1 MKMLHDEKAAA
12 QRMAPGV
19 ITSGG
24 FLGSDVRSLA
34 DIIAADEERFAALGL
49 DFGVVADALERLA
62 REGARGLGEPITVD
76 GKLLVKSDEARG
88 KFPCPY
94 DDGLFHK
101 NSVSVELVRTGER
114 LTYSD
119 LSIHLL
125 RTHHFCQGEGCAFR
139 LDPDVLKRILGL

>member
-12 QRMAPGV
+12 ARMASGV

-24 FLGSDVRSLA
+24 FLGRDARALA

-49 DFGVVADALERLA
+49 DFQAVADTLEKLA
-62 REGARGLGEPITVD
+62 KEGAAGLGEPITV
-76 GKLLVKSDEARG
+76 GALLVKSDEARG
-88 KFPCPY
+88 QFPCPY

-101 NSVSVELVRTGER
+101 NSVTVERVGMGER
-114 LTYSD
+114 ISYSD

-125 RTHHFCQGEGCAFR
+125 RVHHFCQGEGSPFR
-139 LDPDVLKRILGL
+139 LDPDALKRILAL

>member
-12 QRMAPGV
+12 ERMAPGV

-24 FLGSDVRSLA
+24 FLGRDVRTLA
-34 DIIAADEERFAALGL
+34 DIVAADEERFASLGL
-49 DFGVVADALERLA
+49 DFDKVASTLEKLA
-62 REGARGLGEPITVD
+62 RDGEAGLGEPITV

-101 NSVSVELVRTGER
+101 NSVTVERTGTGER
-114 LTYSD
+114 ITYSD

-125 RTHHFCQGEGCAFR
+125 RAHHFCQGEGSAFR
-139 LDPDVLKRILGL
+139 LDPDVLKRVLAL